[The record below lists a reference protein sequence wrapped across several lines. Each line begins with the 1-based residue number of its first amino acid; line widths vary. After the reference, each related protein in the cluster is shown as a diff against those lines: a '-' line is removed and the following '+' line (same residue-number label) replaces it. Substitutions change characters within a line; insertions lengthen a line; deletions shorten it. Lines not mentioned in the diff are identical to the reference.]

1 MRGGSIFVTVLLI
14 VWPVCQRMPTSGDGI
29 NIVDSGSGD
38 QWTLRFEDAARHPSN
53 NPVEASPERKL
64 LADDSPPS
72 MEFVLVRGPQ
82 KISRVKWNTAV
93 SRALSRR
100 NRVPVKSSR
109 SAKSKNDFRLGSLN
123 MISAYEELLSEYQED
138 QKEKMELQ
146 LLQGWQRKMVQPRR
160 TVKSFADLII
170 VPPPPEEGILLG
182 GYVLEPV
189 TEDDLNMAVYQP
201 KAFYELEEPGNK
213 ERMELLAGKQHKML
227 NSLDDE
233 ALHALNKGAGVLGQL
248 VDQVTGTAGGMSEAV
263 KKVGQEALAVAASR
277 APEESAGYV
286 NLRTGLPC
294 IPSPDHIYCVATPT
308 TTTTKAPPSLVE
320 LLKYR
325 KKKEEEEEKRR
336 RVELAI
342 HLEQQKRQHN
352 PYDQPVYF
360 EAAESQLMKPTDVFK
375 KKMFVHR
382 EKAGKEEEHLASF
395 SSMQEAQT
403 VLKFAKHATHKREDE
418 PSFSRDSESETPLPA
433 SALNAASRRARGSS
447 KALPEQPQTGVIQD
461 ARHASRHYG
470 KAIVEEVI
478 RPRQLKDFSVRSDKA
493 WPLSPREPTRLL
505 NTILNA
511 EQISLEEAFSVAP
524 SRQDRASRRKKADS
538 RWSTRQSDI
547 VIDPIPS
554 LRVLRKSNLATPLHL
569 FRSRSAEPLTSHS
582 SDKQSVQK
590 VESQGDGG
598 SFADVTSLEETPAR
612 KTRKSDGIQ
621 PGFSSVPLT
630 GSSDG
635 DAQENLPGT
644 APADEHN
651 KGGSVIVEG
660 ARRFQSHIQSAT
672 LTPQQLA
679 KYTRGNKPSSL
690 ASNEDLIK
698 TEKERAKRERQEQ
711 RLSRLTDN
719 FTAMSYAEELHNA
732 ALATGDPLPSDAVVG
747 PFLRVSSLP
756 PILREKVERTQ
767 QHKERRREEKD
778 ARQERKR
785 EEWQATK
792 NNARLQQ
799 LENNLSDRTLAFIT
813 GYLNSDTPSSIN
825 KASECGSKVKCTRG
839 SPAAKDQSL
848 KPFDVTIDT
857 NKSTEDTLRQ
867 ASPRVKGFSEV
878 ANQRSGINTHS
889 VEEESNAGKR
899 SRHTESSWSPLTK
912 TDQSILLDELH
923 LARVVWLDGEDNEN
937 PFQIHPRV
945 SRISRNIDTSFF

>member
-1 MRGGSIFVTVLLI
+1 
-14 VWPVCQRMPTSGDGI
+14 MPTSGNGV
-29 NIVDSGSGD
+29 NRVESWSGD
-38 QWTLRFEDAARHPSN
+38 QWMLGFEDAAQHSSN
-53 NPVEASPERKL
+53 SPVEASSGRKL
-64 LADDSPPS
+64 LIDDPPPS
-72 MEFVLVRGPQ
+72 VEFVLVRGPQ
-82 KISRVKWNTAV
+82 KTSRIKWNTTV
-93 SRALSRR
+93 GRALSRR
-100 NRVPVKSSR
+100 NRVPVTSSR
-109 SAKSKNDFRLGSLN
+109 SAKTNKDFRLGSLN
-123 MISAYEELLSEYQED
+123 RISAYEELLSEYQED
-138 QKEKMELQ
+138 QKAKMELQ
-146 LLQGWQRKMVQPRR
+146 QLQGWQRKMVQPRR
-160 TVKSFADLII
+160 TVKSFADLTI

-201 KAFYELEEPGNK
+201 KAFYELERPANK
-213 ERMELLAGKQHKML
+213 ERMELFAGKQHKML

-233 ALHALNKGAGVLGQL
+233 ALNALNKGAGVLGQL
-248 VDQVTGTAGGMSEAV
+248 VDQVAGTAGGMSEAV
-263 KKVGQEALAVAASR
+263 KKVGQAALAVAASR

-308 TTTTKAPPSLVE
+308 TTTTKAPPSLIE

-325 KKKEEEEEKRR
+325 KKKEEEEKRH

-342 HLEQQKRQHN
+342 HLEQQKRQYN

-360 EAAESQLMKPTDVFK
+360 EDSESQLKPTDVFK
-375 KKMFVHR
+375 KKMFAHR
-382 EKAGKEEEHLASF
+382 EKAGKAEEHLASF
-395 SSMQEAQT
+395 SSLQEAQT

-418 PSFSRDSESETPLPA
+418 PSFSRDSELETPLPA
-433 SALNAASRRARGSS
+433 NSTLNAASRRARGSS
-447 KALPEQPQTGVIQD
+447 KAVPEQPQTGVRED
-461 ARHASRHYG
+461 ARHASRLYG
-470 KAIVEEVI
+470 EAIVEEVI
-478 RPRQLKDFSVRSDKA
+478 KPRQLKDFSVRSDTA
-493 WPLSPREPTRLL
+493 CPLSPIEPTRLL
-505 NTILNA
+505 NTILKA

-524 SRQDRASRRKKADS
+524 SRQDRASRRKKTGS
-538 RWSTRQSDI
+538 RWSTGQSDI

-554 LRVLRKSNLATPLHL
+554 LRVLRKSNLTTLLHL
-569 FRSRSAEPLTSHS
+569 FRSPSAEPVTSHS

-590 VESQGDGG
+590 VESQGDDG
-598 SFADVTSLEETPAR
+598 SFADVTSPEEAPAR

-621 PGFSSVPLT
+621 PGFSPVPLT

-635 DAQENLPGT
+635 NAQESLPGN

-660 ARRFQSHIQSAT
+660 ARQFQSHIQSAT

-690 ASNEDLIK
+690 ASNEDLVK
-698 TEKERAKRERQEQ
+698 AEKEHAKRERQEQ
-711 RLSRLTDN
+711 RLYRLTDN

-785 EEWQATK
+785 EEWRVTK

-799 LENNLSDRTLAFIT
+799 LENNLSDGTLAFIT
-813 GYLNSDTPSSIN
+813 GYQNSDTPSSTN
-825 KASECGSKVKCTRG
+825 KTSECGSKVKCTRG
-839 SPAAKDQSL
+839 SLPANDQSL
-848 KPFDVTIDT
+848 KPPDVTLAT
-857 NKSTEDTLRQ
+857 SKSTEDTLRQ
-867 ASPRVKGFSEV
+867 TPRRVEGFSEV

-889 VEEESNAGKR
+889 VKQESNAGRR
-899 SRHTESSWSPLTK
+899 SRHTESSRSPVPK
-912 TDQSILLDELH
+912 TDQSVLDELH
-923 LARVVWLDGEDNEN
+923 SAPVVWLDGEDNEN

-945 SRISRNIDTSFF
+945 SRISKNIDTSFF